1 MSTVNNSF
9 KLEVGTYSMCWEKK
23 KHCIWLTLY
32 LATSCGMK
40 CHCCF
45 SSVVEWIPTRV
56 RTVVGTGTGYCYT
69 TGQLILA
76 AVAYCIRD
84 WRWLTLAVS
93 LPFYV
98 SFLYSWCVCCSR
110 LFPLLKCVKYITSA
124 VSICHF
130 FLGYITNTLQFKT
143 LGR

>member
-1 MSTVNNSF
+1 
-9 KLEVGTYSMCWEKK
+9 
-23 KHCIWLTLY
+23 
-32 LATSCGMK
+32 MK

-76 AVAYCIRD
+76 AVAYSIRD

-98 SFLYSWCVCCSR
+98 SFLYSWWVFCSWQFLLNKLYFCVNR
-110 LFPLLKCVKYITSA
+110 YKFHRIL
-124 VSICHF
+124 
-130 FLGYITNTLQFKT
+130 
-143 LGR
+143 